1 MGVRKGRQPV
11 NDVLLNCSC
20 GQLCLMPLGTLGN
33 RAIYPPAEGAGA
45 GVPQIPSVIAGASP
59 QAHGDAGTQDKNDIV
74 RPRDRGT
81 LVGVSRM
88 VMRYP
93 PCRVRCRVNELTHM
107 LCLGHCS
114 ASQLLRGHE
123 QLLVTLL
130 ISCPVSS
137 KYLGH
142 VEVEESRGMH
152 VCEDAV
158 KKLKAVSEGL
168 AQSGG
173 KVRPGEAALIR
184 PSVLPSPPDGPEV
197 REVRPVGVRRWAPR
211 GG

>member
-1 MGVRKGRQPV
+1 MLR
-11 NDVLLNCSC
+11 
-20 GQLCLMPLGTLGN
+20 TL
-33 RAIYPPAEGAGA
+33 
-45 GVPQIPSVIAGASP
+45 
-59 QAHGDAGTQDKNDIV
+59 
-74 RPRDRGT
+74 
-81 LVGVSRM
+81 
-88 VMRYP
+88 
-93 PCRVRCRVNELTHM
+93 
-107 LCLGHCS
+107 CS
-114 ASQLLRGHE
+114 ASQPLRGHE

-197 REVRPVGVRRWAPR
+197 REVRPVGVCRWAPR